1 MAETPRSAVPPQ
13 PMQISSWQQA
23 ERNAARWMRHWGYAD
38 ATARPGGPD
47 SGIDVRAT
55 GALGQV
61 KYQAA
66 QVGRP
71 ELQRFVGAR
80 PRGST
85 AQLIFFTGSG
95 YTATAVAYAQEWNI
109 ALFTYRLDGTM
120 TPVNEAAR
128 RIHRSSASTAPTAA
142 RDPETAE
149 AQTFWQRNWRVVAG
163 ISLLMAPLGSIGDE
177 KTYTGPL
184 ALDVLKFIGILLT
197 GWSLGA
203 FLIATRFGVRI
214 SLRLRPL
221 RAAIVSRPGT
231 GAATTVGSTRVSR
244 PTHDRATG
252 GTTTT
257 QQNGLVAEAARLLR
271 TGSKQHHVD
280 KILRDRGV
288 GLMDRGRILTEARKL
303 NKRP

>member
-1 MAETPRSAVPPQ
+1 MAETPPRAVTPK

-23 ERNAARWMRHWGYAD
+23 ELNAARWMRHWGYGD
-38 ATARPGGPD
+38 ATSRPGGPD

-80 PRGST
+80 PYGSD
-85 AQLIFFTGSG
+85 AQLIFFTGSD
-95 YTATAVAYAQEWNI
+95 YTSTAAAYAQEWNI
-109 ALFTYRLDGTM
+109 ALFRYHLDGAM
-120 TPVNEAAR
+120 TPVNDAAR
-128 RIHRSSASTAPTAA
+128 RIHRLSVPRVPTPA
-142 RDPETAE
+142 RDPEPAG
-149 AQTFWQRNWRVVAG
+149 AQTFWQRNWRVIAG
-163 ISLLMAPLGSIGDE
+163 VLLLMAPLGSIGDE

-184 ALDVLKFIGILLT
+184 ALDVLKFIGILLVC
-197 GWSLGA
+197 WSLGA
-203 FLIATRFGVRI
+203 FLIAARFGVRL
-214 SLRLRPL
+214 SLRIRPL
-221 RAAIVSRPGT
+221 HVAVVSRAGT
-231 GAATTVGSTRVSR
+231 DPATRAGGTRVPR
-244 PTHDRATG
+244 PAHDRVTAASTSRLD
-252 GTTTT
+252 
-257 QQNGLVAEAARLLR
+257 GLVAEAAGLLR

-288 GLMDRGRILTEARKL
+288 GFLDRGRILNEAKKL

>member
-1 MAETPRSAVPPQ
+1 MAEMPPRAVTPQ

-23 ERNAARWMRHWGYAD
+23 ELNAARWMRHWGYTD

-80 PRGST
+80 PYGST
-85 AQLIFFTGSG
+85 AQLIFFTGSD
-95 YTATAVAYAQEWNI
+95 YAPTAVAYAQEWNI
-109 ALFTYRLDGTM
+109 ALFRYHLDGAM
-120 TPVNEAAR
+120 KPVNDAAR
-128 RIHRSSASTAPTAA
+128 RIHRSSASTVPITA
-142 RDPETAE
+142 RNPETAE
-149 AQTFWQRNWRVVAG
+149 LQTFWRRNWRVVAG
-163 ISLLMAPLGSIGDE
+163 VCLLMAPLGSIGDD

-184 ALDVLKFIGILLT
+184 ALDVLKFIGILLAC
-197 GWSLGA
+197 WSLGT
-203 FLIATRFGVRI
+203 FLIAARFGIRVYLQI
-214 SLRLRPL
+214 RPF
-221 RAAIVSRPGT
+221 RAAVVSRPET
-231 GAATTVGSTRVSR
+231 GPVTTMGRTRVPH
-244 PTHDRATG
+244 PTHDRATAAS
-252 GTTTT
+252 TT
-257 QQNGLVAEAARLLR
+257 QQDGLVAEAARLLR

-288 GLMDRGRILTEARKL
+288 GFMDRGRILTEAKKL
-303 NKRP
+303 NKRS